1 MAMDVLHPL
10 RQVLD
15 SGHAVQQ
22 FVPASLAS
30 GFLFSAPVAS
40 TGAQTSGL
48 LGPLSHLS
56 SFALQPEKQT
66 REYTSCPQTRV
77 QSFPPLLNVNTGGG
91 KMNKHNGF
99 IVPGS
104 GKPMLIKDFHS
115 KFF

>member
-1 MAMDVLHPL
+1 MSQVQGKEPKGLLGKSKMAMDVLHPL

-22 FVPASLAS
+22 SVPASLAS

-56 SFALQPEKQT
+56 SFALNIPPH
-66 REYTSCPQTRV
+66 SLL
-77 QSFPPLLNVNTGGG
+77 PPL
-91 KMNKHNGF
+91 NKTRDHQF
-99 IVPGS
+99 
-104 GKPMLIKDFHS
+104 
-115 KFF
+115 